1 MDYSRILQRAWTL
14 IWTHKFLILLGIL
27 AALGGGIGNNFTWR
41 LNDGNGGERGPFS
54 FGPETFVGVP
64 GALLIL
70 FLGFGISPSLG
81 LWVIGTVAR
90 GGLVTAVDGL
100 ESGGEAAF
108 MTAWTIGWH
117 RVWPLL
123 GIALLPVIPILVLL
137 VAGLLAAGA
146 LAGFATLVGEN
157 LAIPLRTGFGIVVG
171 AFLCIA
177 LPLMLVLSL
186 LRNFAER
193 ACMLENLGVLPAYRR
208 GWDVLTRNLGPAIV
222 LFLIQIILMILLVIV
237 MIGPTIVIALCCVL
251 WPLFL
256 LIGGGVTAYFSTL
269 WTLAWRE
276 WTMGSSSDLAMTST
290 APGI

>member
-100 ESGGEAAF
+100 ESGGEATF